1 MTGVDR
7 LQSAR
12 QVRQQVLGGDRQF
25 AGSVAGG
32 MVRRAGDRGRG
43 ADLPDLADR
52 LDAERAGDG
61 VLDLDVRF
69 LVPAGAG
76 GSIHVAEPQTEK
88 NKLAR
93 SSQTGHLHCA
103 VADTSTIRR
112 A

>member
-7 LQSAR
+7 LQSAW

-32 MVRRAGDRGRG
+32 MVRRVGDRGRG
-43 ADLPDLADR
+43 ADLPDLADG

-61 VLDLDVRF
+61 VLDLGVRF
-69 LVPAGAG
+69 LVAAGAVRLDPCRG
-76 GSIHVAEPQTEK
+76 TADGKE
-88 NKLAR
+88 LAG
-93 SSQTGHLHCA
+93 QELGTGQLHCA